1 MIMAIGDTNITVV
14 GNIVAD
20 PELRFTPS
28 GAAVANFR
36 IASTPRSFNRQTNQ
50 WEDGEALF
58 LTVNVW
64 RQAAENVAE
73 SLSKG
78 MRVIVTGRLKQRS
91 YETREG
97 EKRSVF
103 EVEADEVGPS
113 LTFAKADVQRTPRGG
128 NSGGNYGGGN
138 QGGGLGG
145 NQGNQQGGFSN
156 QNSGGFGGNQGNQQQ
171 SNQGGFGGN
180 QNQSQGNNFN
190 QGGFGGGSPQAA
202 PDNDPWNSAPPAG
215 SGGFGGAD
223 DEPPF

>member
-1 MIMAIGDTNITVV
+1 MAGETNITVV

-28 GAAVANFR
+28 GAAVCNFR
-36 IASTPRSFNRQTNQ
+36 IASTPRSFNKQTNQ

-78 MRVIVTGRLKQRS
+78 MRVIVTGRLNQRQ

-97 EKRSVF
+97 EKRHVY

-113 LTFAKADVQRTPRGG
+113 LTFAKADVQRNERGQRP
-128 NSGGNYGGGN
+128 S
-138 QGGGLGG
+138 QPS
-145 NQGNQQGGFSN
+145 QQG
-156 QNSGGFGGNQGNQQQ
+156 QQ
-171 SNQGGFGGN
+171 SSGWNSQAQPQGGFGGQQ
-180 QNQSQGNNFN
+180 QNQQQPQGQEYP
-190 QGGFGGGSPQAA
+190 QGPQKI
-202 PDNDPWNSAPPAG
+202 NDPWNSAPPAG
-215 SGGFGGAD
+215 NGGFGGAD
-223 DEPPF
+223 DNPPF

>member
-1 MIMAIGDTNITVV
+1 MAIGDTNITVV
-14 GNIVAD
+14 GNMVAD

-28 GAAVANFR
+28 GAAVCNFR
-36 IASTPRSFNRQTNQ
+36 MASTPRSFNRQTNQ

-113 LTFAKADVQRTPRGG
+113 LTFAYANVHRQTSKQ
-128 NSGGNYGGGN
+128 SS
-138 QGGGLGG
+138 
-145 NQGNQQGGFSN
+145 QQSS
-156 QNSGGFGGNQGNQQQ
+156 QPPAQEPAQSRGGFG
-171 SNQGGFGGN
+171 
-180 QNQSQGNNFN
+180 
-190 QGGFGGGSPQAA
+190 QAA
-202 PDNDPWNSAPPAG
+202 PANDPWNSTPPAG
-215 SGGFGGAD
+215 SGGFGAGD

>member
-1 MIMAIGDTNITVV
+1 MAIGDTNITVV

-97 EKRSVF
+97 EKRSVLRSKRMKS
-103 EVEADEVGPS
+103 DHH
-113 LTFAKADVQRTPRGG
+113 
-128 NSGGNYGGGN
+128 
-138 QGGGLGG
+138 
-145 NQGNQQGGFSN
+145 
-156 QNSGGFGGNQGNQQQ
+156 
-171 SNQGGFGGN
+171 
-180 QNQSQGNNFN
+180 
-190 QGGFGGGSPQAA
+190 
-202 PDNDPWNSAPPAG
+202 
-215 SGGFGGAD
+215 
-223 DEPPF
+223 